1 MSDLVVFGGLVW
13 WAWCMVSVVAGV
25 DLLGG
30 IPFLQLNED
39 YVKKLDRMAFLVSV
53 LSSLIDQKNSV
64 TGTCGSCPPY
74 KDKCHEFFHYQS

>member
-1 MSDLVVFGGLVW
+1 M
-13 WAWCMVSVVAGV
+13 SVVAGV

-53 LSSLIDQKNSV
+53 LSSLIDQ
-64 TGTCGSCPPY
+64 
-74 KDKCHEFFHYQS
+74 

>member
-1 MSDLVVFGGLVW
+1 M
-13 WAWCMVSVVAGV
+13 SVVAGV

-53 LSSLIDQKNSV
+53 LSSRIDQKNSV
-64 TGTCGSCPPY
+64 TGICESCPPF
-74 KDKCHEFFHYQS
+74 KTNAMTGNCKSFHYQS